1 MMDARS
7 EQTLAGVFPGLAL
20 LVRQAQAALTP
31 QNIFMCVYSGL
42 RTQAQQNADYA
53 KGRTTEGPIVTNAK
67 AGWSNHNYGLAVD
80 IVPYLQ
86 GAEGALNWTVESA
99 QFQAMVKALKATG
112 LVYGGDWPHFQDNDH
127 FQMPNMPPSPDA
139 AMLRDYTSEAPLAM
153 IWENYVAGRYAQG

>member
-1 MMDARS
+1 MDARS

-31 QNIFMCVYSGL
+31 QNIFMCVYEGL
-42 RTQAQQNADYA
+42 RTQAQQNALYA
-53 KGRTTEGPIVTNAK
+53 EGRTLPGKIVTEAR

-86 GAEGALNWTVESA
+86 GSEGALNWTVESA
-99 QFQAMVKALKATG
+99 QYQAVVKALKAQG
-112 LVYGGDWPHFQDNDH
+112 LVYGGDWKTFPDMDH
-127 FQMPNMPPSPDA
+127 WQLPNMPPSPDA

-153 IWENYVAGRYAQG
+153 IWENYVAGKYKQV